1 MQYAIQN
8 KNTGK
13 FAVRGYGHHIHLN
26 TANSSPENSAY
37 FDSKVV
43 ALFDDLTNAKT
54 QRTRLVN
61 QAIKREKAN
70 PDEMSNDI
78 WRVVEV
84 EVVAGRAVA

>member
-13 FAVRGYGHHIHLN
+13 FAVRGYGHHIYLN
-26 TANSSPENSAY
+26 TSDASPENQAY
-37 FDSKVV
+37 FDTKVV
-43 ALFDDLTNAKT
+43 ALFDDLTNART

-61 QAIKREKAN
+61 HALKAKAN
-70 PDEMSNDI
+70 VDEMSNDI